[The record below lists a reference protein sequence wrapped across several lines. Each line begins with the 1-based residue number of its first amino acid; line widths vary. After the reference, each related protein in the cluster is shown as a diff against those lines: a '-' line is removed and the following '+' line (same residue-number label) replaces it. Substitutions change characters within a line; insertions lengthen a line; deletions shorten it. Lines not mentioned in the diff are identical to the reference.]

1 MALCLTGELEI
12 KGTIMSTEFILF
24 EGVISFHS
32 ITPAGSPMT
41 CFGYVTTS
49 GRTSSLDMSRW
60 RIQQVFW

>member
-32 ITPAGSPMT
+32 IAPAGSPMT
-41 CFGYVTTS
+41 CFG
-49 GRTSSLDMSRW
+49 
-60 RIQQVFW
+60 